1 MSCDVVSLG
10 VASHVLWCAGNA
22 VGPMLM
28 VLPCCGSDWP
38 REDPMAECI
47 ESCCVVFVTNFSV
60 TIPIVQIFFFQFFH
74 FKTGKCFRVSN
85 SSLFISL

>member
-10 VASHVLWCAGNA
+10 VASHVLWYAGNT

-28 VLPCCGSDWP
+28 VLPCCGSNWQ

-47 ESCCVVFVTNFSV
+47 ESCCVRYEFQCYNLCRTNIFLSVFPF
-60 TIPIVQIFFFQFFH
+60 
-74 FKTGKCFRVSN
+74 
-85 SSLFISL
+85 